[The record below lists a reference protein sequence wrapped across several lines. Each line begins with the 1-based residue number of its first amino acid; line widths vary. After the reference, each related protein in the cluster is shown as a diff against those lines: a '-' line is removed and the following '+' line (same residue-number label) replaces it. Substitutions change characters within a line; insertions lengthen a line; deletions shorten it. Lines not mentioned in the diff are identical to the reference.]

1 MIFLIMTS
9 RLHAH
14 IGTIR
19 QLEIFLA
26 VYEGGSITAASE
38 TLHLTQPTV
47 SMQIKKLVEAID
59 MPLYEQVG
67 RKLLFTDAGHSLATT
82 AKDVLSSFIDL
93 ETKLSDL
100 RGLKAGTLKIA
111 VVTTSQYFIPHLLGP
126 FCERYPAIDIQLK
139 VANRQQVIDRLS
151 AGKDDFYVFS
161 HLPEDIAIETIE
173 FLPNPLIAIAPQ
185 HHPLAAKKRIQLE
198 TITDAPFLMREQGS
212 GTRFAI
218 EEFMKEHQIQFNLKM
233 TIESNEAIKHAVMS
247 GLGISIL
254 SAHTLAF
261 GGRSRLVELPIKA
274 LPIKTHWYFAWLQGK
289 QLSIIANTFL
299 NYVQSEGKEKLL
311 SELRREKQSV

>member
-1 MIFLIMTS
+1 MTS

-38 TLHLTQPTV
+38 MLYLTQPTV
-47 SMQIKKLVEAID
+47 SMQIKKLAETID
-59 MPLYEQVG
+59 MPLYEQIG
-67 RKLLFTDAGHSLATT
+67 RKLVFTDAGHALATT
-82 AKDVLSSFIDL
+82 AKDVLNSFIDL

-151 AGKDDFYVFS
+151 AGMDDFYVFS
-161 HLPEDIAIETIE
+161 HLPEDIEMETIE
-173 FLPNPLIAIAPQ
+173 FLPNPLVAIAPQ
-185 HHPLAAKKRIQLE
+185 NHPLTAKKRIHLE
-198 TITDAPFLMREQGS
+198 TISDAPFLMREKGS

-218 EEFMKEHQIQFNLKM
+218 EEFMKEHQIQLNLKM

-261 GGRSRLVELPIKA
+261 GGRAGLVELAIKP
-274 LPIKTHWYFAWLQGK
+274 LPIKTHWYFAWLKGK

-299 NYVQSEGKEKLL
+299 NYVQSEGKETLL
-311 SELRREKQSV
+311 SELRQEQLDV

>member
-1 MIFLIMTS
+1 MTS

-67 RKLLFTDAGHSLATT
+67 RKLVFTDAGHTLATT
-82 AKDVLSSFIDL
+82 AKDVLSSFVDL

-100 RGLKAGTLKIA
+100 RGLKSGTLKIA

-126 FCERYPAIDIQLK
+126 FCQRYPAIDIQLK
-139 VANRQQVIDRLS
+139 VANRQQVIDRLT
-151 AGKDDFYVFS
+151 AGKDDFCVFS

-173 FLPNPLIAIAPQ
+173 FLPNPLVAIAPQ
-185 HHPLAAKKRIQLE
+185 HHPLATKKRIQLE
-198 TITDAPFLMREQGS
+198 TITNAPFLMREKGS

-218 EEFMKEHQIQFNLKM
+218 EEFMKEHQIQLNLKM

-247 GLGISIL
+247 GLGLGISIL

-299 NYVQSEGKEKLL
+299 NYVQSEGKETLL
-311 SELRREKQSV
+311 SELHQEKLDV